1 MSEFAGEEGRG
12 SPVPFSMDRPV
23 HLVKPDMAHQ
33 GFSCIQDSIKLLRDL
48 NAPVVVVSLV
58 GSQRGGKSSLLNM
71 LFDRDTGLK
80 NGFGVGHEF
89 DAKTHGLWM
98 WIRHNDN
105 NPGTYILFLDT
116 EGLDSREAEPFY
128 NWTISAL
135 SLLISDMYMYQS
147 KSSIDKS
154 TIDTLAMILSV
165 SQQLH
170 GGSAAGEDES
180 ASGDTAPSFLWILR
194 DHQLKFKGLPKME
207 LQSKLDPK
215 VLTKIHNCFGDNYDC
230 CTLPR
235 PVDTAEELQNLDAME
250 YRSFTEK
257 FKEKFT
263 VLRMKIEER
272 LSQERVLA
280 GSVVTGNT
288 IAELLIRYTVAISKR
303 EGALNDISKLPT
315 ERQMLNRMFGEK
327 AVAKALDLYRQ
338 ETKKLVQN
346 MPMAEYELAWLHKEI
361 QSRAL
366 GAFEEATQTLEPS
379 DKDEYREDLLTRI
392 ANWSAKERVVASFR
406 GDTVI
411 GDEEVD
417 NSENKTSERFGSL
430 PQPSRSYAAV
440 KEEALVDGEFYSLW
454 KKNFTKANQSCAA
467 ALAKHY
473 EGISQA
479 VTELKGSARENTL
492 RAETAPFKTLEGF
505 FTSVKGCI
513 NSYMNDDNALGPSKY
528 QILKDFL
535 SDQIMEDS
543 LHVTVSLERR
553 HTAKFTEQ
561 AVGESAQKVQA
572 YVDEQVKSMLDTIKN
587 VEKQNGEQETRLKAQ
602 LEALSNNTEE
612 KLKKCAKNSE
622 EMFEKS
628 KKQIEEETQ
637 RTTRI
642 FEEERTARSKLF
654 EAQEESVKRLKTQ
667 LEEDVASVK
676 TSANKK
682 IDTLESTV
690 EDLKKVSTSSIED
703 AEKKWAKKMEALEEK
718 LAEEKKKHE
727 DEIKELKR
735 TFASQLEETNNS
747 LKGMKTDFGAKVES
761 MGSALSKMSES
772 SVSKEAFKDMETKLS
787 TESGNMFQKVNETIK
802 GLDSKQ
808 SQSVESLETK
818 IFAALEEK
826 MNDVSSSLSTSES
839 SLKESLKGMKTD
851 FEAKVESMGS
861 ALSKVNDS
869 SMSNEDISRLEQQ
882 LLSEV
887 MTKTTESI
895 NGVQANQTSA
905 LGALEQKFSAALENQ
920 TAEVREL
927 TASSAG
933 GAAEFKDAL
942 KTLEKW
948 VRKQFADHGDA
959 FGLIQSEIE
968 KVSNGN
974 ESTKSSGE
982 DVENISRRIDSI
994 ESAMSGYDKYLSQF
1008 RGGLTDEI
1016 GAEVARQNIV
1026 IETQK
1031 SLVGKIEARVTE
1043 LGSHMVAVEATLN
1056 GQDLEGEKIG
1066 GGKVTEEQLRVV
1078 NEKIGKI
1085 IAAMNREKSKRDENS
1100 ASMWSALGEVSCR
1113 VADVLEQVDSYG
1125 IKHR

>member
-1 MSEFAGEEGRG
+1 
-12 SPVPFSMDRPV
+12 MDRPV

>member
-747 LKGMKTDFGAKVES
+747 LKGMKTDFEAKVES